1 MLPTPA
7 KFHYIFNLRDL
18 SRIWQGILY
27 CISEVVSTEQSL
39 MSLWKHECI
48 RVISDRFTNQPDKDW
63 FEKTMKRVI
72 GEELGEDLQ
81 AMIEDLPYLVDFLRF
96 APALFSLLTSP
107 QTWLFNLLVRPAQ
120 KSSL

>member
-27 CISEVVSTEQSL
+27 CVSEVVSTEQSL

-81 AMIEDLPYLVDFLRF
+81 AMIEDVPYLVDFLRF
-96 APALFSLLTSP
+96 LFFSCSCLTC
-107 QTWLFNLLVRPAQ
+107 LAGLKQ
-120 KSSL
+120 K

>member
-27 CISEVVSTEQSL
+27 CISDVVSTQETL

-48 RVISDRFTNQPDKDW
+48 RVISDRFTNQSDKDW

-81 AMIEDLPYLVDFLRF
+81 AMIENMPYLVDFLRF
-96 APALFSLLTSP
+96 VVVSYNTELMTLLLEKLGPLF
-107 QTWLFNLLVRPAQ
+107 
-120 KSSL
+120 

>member
-1 MLPTPA
+1 
-7 KFHYIFNLRDL
+7 
-18 SRIWQGILY
+18 
-27 CISEVVSTEQSL
+27 

-81 AMIEDLPYLVDFLRF
+81 AMIEEIPYLVDFLRF
-96 APALFSLLTSP
+96 VYACRMLDLFCRVQWATSVV
-107 QTWLFNLLVRPAQ
+107 LDI
-120 KSSL
+120 